1 MTPEERAG
9 AGRAARKQLP
19 LPAHAEVVSPAG
31 GRDPV
36 ALLAAQE
43 RDRVPEL
50 LPIRHDRMSTD
61 PFAFYRASAAV
72 MAADLAAMPHSGLL
86 TQLCGD
92 AHLANFGM
100 FASPERRLVFDLND
114 FDETHPGPFEWDLKR
129 LIASLALAGRAN
141 ALKRKE
147 RAVITGGAARAYRE
161 AMTSFAAMGH
171 LDLWYAHADVD
182 QLRLQLDKTRSK
194 KVAAAGAKAR
204 ERTSLQAFRK
214 LTELA
219 GGRRR
224 IVADP
229 PLLVPVRDLVDGGPG
244 LEDEIRELLAGYRD
258 TLPEDRRRLFDG
270 FTFVDMARKVV
281 GVGSVGTRCW
291 IILLTGRDDRDPL
304 LLQVKESGPSVLA
317 DYVKAEPEWDN
328 QGRRVVAGQ
337 RLMQAHSDIFLGWQS
352 YSGRDFY
359 VRQLRD
365 WKGSMESA
373 QFKPEGLRIYGEIC
387 GWTLAR
393 AHARAGD
400 RIAIAAYLGNS
411 DAMDRALVRFAE
423 DYADRTERDHAAF
436 SS

>member
-1 MTPEERAG
+1 MTPGERAE
-9 AGRAARKQLP
+9 AGRAARRRVP
-19 LPAHAEVVSPAG
+19 FEAHDGFTPAG
-31 GRDPV
+31 DRPDPV
-36 ALLAAQE
+36 GLLTEQE

-50 LPIRHDRMSTD
+50 VPIRHQRMSAD
-61 PFAFYRASAAV
+61 PFAFYRAGAAV
-72 MAADLAAMPHSGLL
+72 MAADLAAAPHSGLL

-141 ALKRKE
+141 GLKRKE
-147 RAVITGGAARAYRE
+147 RAVVTAAAARRYRE

-171 LDLWYAHADVD
+171 LDLWYAHADVEE
-182 QLRLQLDKTRSK
+182 LRIQLDKTRSR

-204 ERTSLQAFRK
+204 ARTSLQAFRK
-214 LTELA
+214 LTEVA
-219 GGRRR
+219 EGGRR
-224 IVADP
+224 IVSDP

-244 LEDEIRELLAGYRD
+244 LEDEIRQLLAGYRD
-258 TLPEDRRRLFDG
+258 TLPDDRRRLFDG
-270 FTFVDMARKVV
+270 FTYVDMARKVV

-291 IILLTGRDDRDPL
+291 IILFTGRDDQDPL
-304 LLQVKESGPSVLA
+304 LLQIKESGPSVLA
-317 DYVKAEPEWDN
+317 AYVEAGPTWDN

-352 YSGRDFY
+352 HGGRDFS

-373 QFKPEGLRIYGEIC
+373 QLAPEGLRIYGGIC
-387 GWTLAR
+387 AWTLAR

-400 RIAIAAYLGNS
+400 RIAIAAYLGTS
-411 DAMDRALVRFAE
+411 DAMDRSLVRFAE
-423 DYADRTERDHAAF
+423 DYADQTERDHAAF